1 MYNNNRREGTNYEI
15 NGSKALSN
23 ESINATAQADILC
36 ISIATT
42 GKDPLRDRITSIAT
56 CALNRH
62 SILIDMIQPKP
73 KDVITLK
80 QMLEDR
86 TVKVFFDAKKALNF
100 FHAAGF
106 EVNGPICDVMLMDKI
121 LQAGVKNKNVTIH
134 RLIAEYLGAIIV
146 IDSAEI
152 PVVKEAAMLQ
162 KLYEAIFCHLAE
174 NNLLETS
181 VLESECIRAV
191 AAMERNGIRVN
202 RKNFR
207 KMLQEFTK
215 QKEVYAKMTREYLG
229 DINLNSHKKVKEE
242 LIKKGI
248 MVEDIRQE
256 TLHPHIFP
264 HLYLWDY
271 QIYKKFHYYR
281 SQAAGLLARID
292 SGTGRIYPKYSQIG
306 APNGRLSCSDPNL
319 HAIPRTEEFRS
330 CFIPD
335 DGCKLIIA
343 DYSQIELRIVA
354 EISHDERMVDAYKKG
369 DDLHKLTASLITGKS
384 MDRVSKD
391 DCLMAEVVNYGLI
404 YKMDAEELRE
414 FSVNNYGVNISLQE
428 AQKFISVFFSTY
440 KGISPWHEKIDI
452 YSCGETRTLGNR
464 RRIWNGYYINTTDL
478 LKTTIQGTTADIL
491 KRALCILHE
500 RIKNTGVRIIGCI
513 HREILMEAPIN
524 ETAAANQIIRNSMIE
539 AAQHYLKEIP
549 VVVDVSVVDSW
560 YEKQG

>member
-1 MYNNNRREGTNYEI
+1 MYNNNRNEGTNYEI

-56 CALNRH
+56 CALNQYP
-62 SILIDMIQPKP
+62 ILIDMTLSKP
-73 KDVITLK
+73 EDVITLK
-80 QMLEDR
+80 RLLEDH
-86 TVKVFFDAKKALNF
+86 TAKVFFDAKKALNF

-106 EVNGPICDVMLMDKI
+106 VINGPIYDVMLMDKI
-121 LQAGVKNKNVTIH
+121 LQAGEKKKKVTIDD
-134 RLIAEYLGAIIV
+134 IINEYLGAIN
-146 IDSAEI
+146 DSDVT
-152 PVVKEAAMLQ
+152 PVVKEAAMLP

-174 NNLLETS
+174 NNLLETA
-181 VLESECIRAV
+181 VLEFECIRAV

-202 RKNFR
+202 SK
-207 KMLQEFTK
+207 KLQEMLQEFTR
-215 QKEVYAKMTREYLG
+215 QKEVYAKTPREYLG
-229 DINLNSHKKVKEE
+229 NINLNSHKKVKEA

-271 QIYKKFHYYR
+271 QIYKKFRYYR
-281 SQAAGLLARID
+281 SQAAGILAKTD
-292 SGTGRIYPKYSQIG
+292 SSTGRIYPKYSQIG

-319 HAIPRTEEFRS
+319 HSIPRTEEFRS

-369 DDLHKLTASLITGKS
+369 DDLHKLTASLITGNPI
-384 MDRVSKD
+384 DRVSKN
-391 DCLMAEVVNYGLI
+391 DCLIAKAVNYGLI

-414 FSVNNYGVNISLQE
+414 FSINNYGVSISLQD
-428 AQKFISVFFSTY
+428 AQKFINVFFSTY
-440 KGISPWHEKIDI
+440 KGISPWHENIDI

-464 RRIWNGYYINTTDL
+464 KRVWNGYLINTTDL

-491 KRALCILHE
+491 KRALHILHG
-500 RIKNTGVRIIGCI
+500 RIKNTGIRIIGCI
-513 HREILMEAPIN
+513 HRETLMEAPIN
-524 ETAAANQIIRNSMIE
+524 EAESATQIIRNSMIE

-549 VVVDVSVVDSW
+549 VVVDIFVVDNW

>member
-1 MYNNNRREGTNYEI
+1 MYNNNRNEGTNYEI

-56 CALNRH
+56 CALNQYP
-62 SILIDMIQPKP
+62 ILIDMTLSKP
-73 KDVITLK
+73 EDVITLK
-80 QMLEDR
+80 RLLEDH
-86 TVKVFFDAKKALNF
+86 TAKVFFDAKKALNF

-106 EVNGPICDVMLMDKI
+106 VINGPIYDVMLMDKI
-121 LQAGVKNKNVTIH
+121 LQAGEKKKKMTIDD
-134 RLIAEYLGAIIV
+134 IIKEYLGAT
-146 IDSAEI
+146 IDSAVN
-152 PVVKEAAMLQ
+152 PVVKEAAMLP
-162 KLYEAIFCHLAE
+162 KLYEAIFCRLAE
-174 NNLLETS
+174 NNLLETA

-202 RKNFR
+202 RK
-207 KMLQEFTK
+207 KLQEMLQEFTR
-215 QKEVYAKMTREYLG
+215 QKEVYAKTPRECLG
-229 DINLNSHKKVKEE
+229 NINLNSHKKVKEE

-271 QIYKKFHYYR
+271 QIYKKFRYYR
-281 SQAAGLLARID
+281 SQAAGILAKTD
-292 SGTGRIYPKYSQIG
+292 SSTGRIYPKYSQIG

-319 HAIPRTEEFRS
+319 HSIPRTEEFRS

-369 DDLHKLTASLITGKS
+369 DDLHKLTASLITGNPI
-384 MDRVSKD
+384 DRVSKN
-391 DCLMAEVVNYGLI
+391 DCLIAKAVNYGLI

-414 FSVNNYGVNISLQE
+414 FSINNYGVSISLQD
-428 AQKFISVFFSTY
+428 AQKFINVFFSTY
-440 KGISPWHEKIDI
+440 KGISPWHENIDI

-464 RRIWNGYYINTTDL
+464 KRVWNGYLINTTDL

-491 KRALCILHE
+491 KRALCVLHE
-500 RIKNTGVRIIGCI
+500 RIKNTGIRIIGCI

-524 ETAAANQIIRNSMIE
+524 ETGASTQIIRNSMIE

-549 VVVDVSVVDSW
+549 VLVDISIVDNW

>member
-1 MYNNNRREGTNYEI
+1 MYNNNRNEGTNYEI

-56 CALNRH
+56 CALNQYP
-62 SILIDMIQPKP
+62 ILIDMTLSKP
-73 KDVITLK
+73 EDVITLK
-80 QMLEDR
+80 QLLEDH
-86 TVKVFFDAKKALNF
+86 TAKVFFDAQKALNF

-106 EVNGPICDVMLMDKI
+106 DINGPIYDVMLMDKI
-121 LQAGVKNKNVTIH
+121 LQAGEKKKKMTIDD
-134 RLIAEYLGAIIV
+134 IIKEYLGAT
-146 IDSAEI
+146 IDSAVN
-152 PVVKEAAMLQ
+152 PVVKEAAMLP
-162 KLYEAIFCHLAE
+162 KLYEAIFCRLAE
-174 NNLLETS
+174 NNLLETA

-202 RKNFR
+202 RK
-207 KMLQEFTK
+207 KLQEMLQEFTR
-215 QKEVYAKMTREYLG
+215 QKEVYAKTPRECLG
-229 DINLNSHKKVKEE
+229 NINLNSHKKVKEE

-319 HAIPRTEEFRS
+319 HSIPRTEEFRS

-369 DDLHKLTASLITGKS
+369 DDLHKLTASLITGNPI
-384 MDRVSKD
+384 DRVSKN
-391 DCLMAEVVNYGLI
+391 DCLIAKAVNYGLI

-414 FSVNNYGVNISLQE
+414 FSINNYGVSISLQD
-428 AQKFISVFFSTY
+428 AQKFINVFFSTY
-440 KGISPWHEKIDI
+440 KGISPWHENIDI

-464 RRIWNGYYINTTDL
+464 KRVWNGYLINTTDL

-491 KRALCILHE
+491 KRALCVLHE
-500 RIKNTGVRIIGCI
+500 RIKNTGIRIIGCI

-524 ETAAANQIIRNSMIE
+524 ETGASTQIIRNSMIE

-549 VVVDVSVVDSW
+549 VLVDISIVDNW

>member
-1 MYNNNRREGTNYEI
+1 MYNNNRNEGTNYEI

-56 CALNRH
+56 CALNQYP
-62 SILIDMIQPKP
+62 ILIDMTLSKP
-73 KDVITLK
+73 EDVITLK
-80 QMLEDR
+80 QLLEDH
-86 TVKVFFDAKKALNF
+86 TAKVFFDAQKALNF

-106 EVNGPICDVMLMDKI
+106 VINGPIYDVMLMDKI
-121 LQAGVKNKNVTIH
+121 LQAGEKKKKMTIDD
-134 RLIAEYLGAIIV
+134 IIKEYLGAT
-146 IDSAEI
+146 IDSAVN
-152 PVVKEAAMLQ
+152 PVVKEAAMLP
-162 KLYEAIFCHLAE
+162 KLYEAIFCRLAE
-174 NNLLETS
+174 NNLLETA

-202 RKNFR
+202 RK
-207 KMLQEFTK
+207 KLQEMLQEFTR
-215 QKEVYAKMTREYLG
+215 QKEVYAKTPRECLG
-229 DINLNSHKKVKEE
+229 NINLNSHKKVKEE

-319 HAIPRTEEFRS
+319 HSIPRTEEFRS

-343 DYSQIELRIVA
+343 DYLEIELRIVA

>member
-1 MYNNNRREGTNYEI
+1 MYNNNRNEGTNYEI

-56 CALNRH
+56 CALNQYP
-62 SILIDMIQPKP
+62 ILIDMTLSKP
-73 KDVITLK
+73 EDVITLK
-80 QMLEDR
+80 RLLEDH
-86 TVKVFFDAKKALNF
+86 TAKVFFDAKKALNF

-106 EVNGPICDVMLMDKI
+106 VINGPIYDVMLMDKI
-121 LQAGVKNKNVTIH
+121 LQAGEKKKKMTIDD
-134 RLIAEYLGAIIV
+134 IIKEYLGAT
-146 IDSAEI
+146 IDSAVN
-152 PVVKEAAMLQ
+152 PVVKEAAMLP
-162 KLYEAIFCHLAE
+162 KLYEAIFCRLAE
-174 NNLLETS
+174 NNLLETA

-202 RKNFR
+202 RK
-207 KMLQEFTK
+207 KLQEMLQEFTR
-215 QKEVYAKMTREYLG
+215 QKEVYAKTPRECLG
-229 DINLNSHKKVKEE
+229 NINLNSHKKVKEE

-369 DDLHKLTASLITGKS
+369 DDLHKLTASLITGNPI
-384 MDRVSKD
+384 DRVSKN
-391 DCLMAEVVNYGLI
+391 DCLIAKAVNYGLI

-414 FSVNNYGVNISLQE
+414 FSINNYGVSISLQD
-428 AQKFISVFFSTY
+428 AQKFINVFFSTY
-440 KGISPWHEKIDI
+440 KGISPWHENIDI

-464 RRIWNGYYINTTDL
+464 KRVWNGYLINTTDL

-491 KRALCILHE
+491 KRALCVLHE
-500 RIKNTGVRIIGCI
+500 RIKNTGIRIIGCI

-524 ETAAANQIIRNSMIE
+524 ETGASTQIIRNSMIE

-549 VVVDVSVVDSW
+549 VLVDISIVDNW